1 MIIDFFFSGQMS
13 FDTWIIFML
22 VVVLLDVFT
31 IVHILANK
39 YDEPASAILWIFI
52 VADIPILG
60 VFVYLILGINRIKT
74 TGLKVDKASRDM
86 HKAKLGTEGAFLSY
100 LAGVKKFNFKPS
112 EPGYMTMLDKLMPN
126 TFPTLGNSI
135 SLLEDGTSAY
145 PKMLEAIEGAQKHIH
160 LQSFIINDDE
170 VGNKIFEALQR
181 KSKVDGVKVKVL
193 FDRLGS
199 SHAYSRHFFKKWSRG
214 NKNFELK
221 AFSKFNLL
229 VPYRIQLRNH
239 RKLLICDGKVAFIGG
254 INISAEND
262 ATLKTKYIH
271 DLHCRIQGPAVGE
284 LQFSFLKDWSFVSKT
299 DPETLL
305 EQGDYFVTPE
315 DMGESIIRM
324 ISSGPGQAYEASK
337 KLFMSALTMA
347 KKSLWIITPY
357 FVPDKSFIEGLC
369 LAAARNVDIRI
380 IIPQNNNHWYV
391 RCASRSIYNTL
402 IHSNIRVFEKKGMF
416 SHAKAALVDSEWAIM
431 GSSNCDMRSF
441 RLNYELDFTVEG
453 GDFVYL
459 LHQQFLKELAESQE
473 VTYSDRMKRTWHQE
487 LIENFCSLFTPVL

>member
-1 MIIDFFFSGQMS
+1 MIIDFFFSNDMS
-13 FDTWIIFML
+13 SVTWIIF
-22 VVVLLDVFT
+22 VAFVILLDIFT
-31 IVHILANK
+31 IIHILANK

-52 VADIPILG
+52 VLDVPILG
-60 VFVYLILGINRIKT
+60 VLLYLILGINRIKT
-74 TGLKVDKASRDM
+74 TGLKVDKASNNM

-100 LAGVKKFNFKPS
+100 LSGVMSFNYKPS
-112 EPGYMTMLDKLMPN
+112 EPGYMTMLDKLLPR
-126 TFPTLGNSI
+126 TFPTSGNSI

-145 PKMLEAIEGAQKHIH
+145 PMMLQAIEKAEKNIN

-170 VGNKIFEALQR
+170 VGNKIFDALQK
-181 KSKVDGVKVKVL
+181 KSKQDGVKVKVL

-221 AFSKFNLL
+221 AFSKFNLFA
-229 VPYRIQLRNH
+229 PYRIQLRNH
-239 RKLLICDGKVAFIGG
+239 RKLLICDGRVAFIGG

-271 DLHCRIQGPAVGE
+271 DLHCKLEGPAVGE
-284 LQFSFLKDWSFVSKT
+284 LQFSFLKDWSFVSKA
-299 DPETLL
+299 DPEILL
-305 EQGDYFVTPE
+305 EQENYFVTPE
-315 DMGESIIRM
+315 HMGESIIRA
-324 ISSGPGQAYEASK
+324 IPSGPGQAYEASK
-337 KLFMSALTMA
+337 KLFMSAVSMA

-369 LAAARNVDIRI
+369 MAAARNVDIRI

-391 RCASRSIYNTL
+391 RYAARSIYNTL
-402 IHSNIRVFEKKGMF
+402 IYSNIRVFEKKGMF
-416 SHAKAALVDSEWAIM
+416 SHAKAAIIDGEWAIM

-459 LHQQFLKELAESQE
+459 LHQQFLKELESSQE
-473 VTYSDRMKRTWHQE
+473 ITYSDRMKRRWHEE
-487 LIENFCSLFTPVL
+487 LVENFCSLFTPIL

>member
-1 MIIDFFFSGQMS
+1 M
-13 FDTWIIFML
+13 TWTLFVIL
-22 VVVLLDVFT
+22 VILVDVFT
-31 IVHILANK
+31 IIHILANK

-52 VADIPILG
+52 VLDIPILG
-60 VFVYLILGINRIKT
+60 VLIYLILGINRIKT
-74 TGLKVDKASRDM
+74 TGLKIDKASNNM

-100 LAGVKKFNFKPS
+100 LSGVMSFNFKPS
-112 EPGYMTMLDKLMPN
+112 EPGYMTMLDKLLPK
-126 TFPTLGNSI
+126 TFPTSGNSI

-145 PKMLEAIEGAQKHIH
+145 PKMLQAIENAEKNIN

-170 VGNKIFEALQR
+170 VGNMIFDALQR
-181 KSKVDGVKVKVL
+181 KSKQDGVKVKVL

-221 AFSKFNLL
+221 AFSKFNLFA
-229 VPYRIQLRNH
+229 PYRVQLRNH

-271 DLHCRIQGPAVGE
+271 DLHCQIKGPAVGE

-299 DPETLL
+299 DPEILL
-305 EQGDYFVTPE
+305 EQENYFVTPE
-315 DMGESIIRM
+315 RMGESIIRA
-324 ISSGPGQAYEASK
+324 IPSGPGQAYEASK
-337 KLFMSALTMA
+337 KLFMSAVSMA

-391 RCASRSIYNTL
+391 RYASRSIYNTL
-402 IHSNIRVFEKKGMF
+402 IYSNIRVFEKKGMF
-416 SHAKAALVDSEWAIM
+416 SHAKAVIIDGEWAIM

-459 LHQQFLKELAESQE
+459 LHQQFLKELEESQE
-473 VTYSDRMKRTWHQE
+473 ITYSDRMKRTRYQE
-487 LIENFCSLFTPVL
+487 LVENFCSLFTPVL

>member
-1 MIIDFFFSGQMS
+1 MIIDFFFSKNMS
-13 FDTWIIFML
+13 IETWILFATF
-22 VVVLLDVFT
+22 VLLLDIFT
-31 IVHILANK
+31 IIHILANK

-52 VADIPILG
+52 VFDIPILG
-60 VFVYLILGINRIKT
+60 IFIYLILGINRIKT
-74 TGLKVDKASRDM
+74 TGVKVDKASKNM
-86 HKAKLGTEGAFLSY
+86 HRAKLGTEGAFLSY
-100 LAGVKKFNFKPS
+100 LSRVMKFNFKPS
-112 EPGYMTMLDKLMPN
+112 EPGYMTVLDKLLPN
-126 TFPTLGNSI
+126 TFPTSGNHI

-145 PKMLEAIEGAQKHIH
+145 PKMLEAIENAKKHIH

-170 VGNKIFEALQR
+170 VGNKIFDALEK
-181 KSKVDGVKVKVL
+181 KSKKDGVKVKVL

-221 AFSKFNLL
+221 AFSRFNLL

-239 RKLLICDGKVAFIGG
+239 RKLLICDGKEAFIGG

-271 DLHCRIQGPAVGE
+271 DLHCHIKGPAVGE

-299 DPETLL
+299 DPEILL
-305 EQGDYFVTPE
+305 EHGDYFAVPE
-315 DMGESIIRM
+315 NMGESIIRA
-324 ISSGPGQAYEASK
+324 IPSGPGQSYEASK
-337 KLFMSALTMA
+337 KLFMSAVFMA

-369 LAAARNVDIRI
+369 LASARNVDIRI

-391 RCASRSIYNTL
+391 RCATRSIYNTL

-416 SHAKAALVDSEWAIM
+416 SHAKASLIDGNWAIM

-453 GDFVYL
+453 GNFVHL
-459 LHQQFLKELAESQE
+459 LHQQFLKELEESQE
-473 VTYSDRMKRTWHQE
+473 ITYSDRMKRTWTQE